1 MQIIRGD
8 DYQSWVYSNE
18 DDLILVDP
26 WLTKKQVFPRLNWL
40 LNRESTSEA
49 YILKHNLIDH
59 VTHIIITAHFSDHLD
74 AESMNLFQGDIPVYT
89 THEASKSLLKLGF
102 TNLTVVD
109 INKSYKLSSFTL
121 NIYKAGKPYNTTTF
135 SYSLHDC
142 RSKVFHE
149 PHMFN
154 AKLKVP
160 DVDACIMTVDM
171 VKVLG
176 LIQVS
181 MDHKQAKAAQS
192 KLNAKYFIPTGIAPN
207 RTNGFISYLLRIKES
222 YNKIDSMS
230 PVCCEVGDSI
240 SL

>member
-74 AESMNLFQGDIPVYT
+74 AESMNLFQRDIPVYT

-121 NIYKAGKPYNTTTF
+121 NIYKF
-135 SYSLHDC
+135 
-142 RSKVFHE
+142 
-149 PHMFN
+149 
-154 AKLKVP
+154 
-160 DVDACIMTVDM
+160 
-171 VKVLG
+171 
-176 LIQVS
+176 
-181 MDHKQAKAAQS
+181 
-192 KLNAKYFIPTGIAPN
+192 
-207 RTNGFISYLLRIKES
+207 
-222 YNKIDSMS
+222 
-230 PVCCEVGDSI
+230 
-240 SL
+240 